1 MRIETF
7 NKKLFLVIFLL
18 FLITSFVTV
27 LYLIRSY
34 RNSIELVK
42 TNIRDHINVAYSVV
56 AEKFDSYVN
65 LDIKSLTRDDSFI
78 ESLRLW
84 KVADE
89 EKKKGIR
96 RDIFRKYFQNY
107 KNFLEKGI
115 IVYDIYSTE
124 ERILSFKNVDA
135 SFKILD
141 KEHLFKKA
149 IDEKKVLT
157 GYEFIDG
164 RLVYSYNYPIVVD
177 GEVIGGVVYGFSLY
191 FVEYFLNLNSE
202 YYYMVITN
210 RIYSEQKFYAKK
222 LLEEIDICYEDESL
236 TFGEIK
242 TKTILRKILIS
253 YPDKNRLNK
262 MLESGKDFDLLTD
275 FESSKYVLNFRKL
288 ATLNNINVY
297 LVSANKDNY
306 IVEIGKKYLIEIFF
320 GVFFLFAVFFTL
332 GIFIKNRLKNI
343 RTEEFI
349 SHLIQFVK
357 GGLVAIDKNN
367 RIKYVNET
375 ALSFFGNHEEIIKFI
390 STLDEGNQHQVSVK
404 DKVLI
409 LFKDYIVFED
419 VFDGVIIFFIDITE
433 NLNLQDKFKLAY
445 EIFKNNLSGIVIT
458 DINGV
463 IIDVNESFTKIT
475 GYTKDEVLGKKPSIL
490 KSGFH
495 DDEFYKN
502 MWVSLSSQGKWE
514 GEIWNKRKNN
524 EIYPEYLIIFTI
536 HDEYGKPKYYVS
548 SFIDITDIKKYEE
561 KLEYLA
567 YYNEVTKLPNKR
579 FFLMKLKDFLKE
591 HSGKKIAVC
600 YLDLDGFKKFLDK
613 YGIEIAN
620 NIIYQISNRILPN
633 LKPRDIISHFD
644 EDIFV
649 FATMF
654 EESENLDEYLEKIQW
669 AIFKPFTVD
678 GEVWNFTS
686 SIGVTIY
693 PDDNEIPDE
702 LIRHAQQ
709 AMFNAKLKG
718 RNKIVYYDII
728 LSKKISI
735 RKEKVAAIEKAL
747 QNEEFVLYLQPKADI
762 TNKKIVGAE
771 VLARWISPKLGL
783 IPPSEFIP
791 YVQNSDIEIEFDK
804 YVFRKSLELI
814 DKLKK
819 YGIDIKISLNI
830 SPRSLLNDE
839 LINYIRS
846 CIYGDNTRDIKNNL
860 EIEIVESTTIDNL
873 DKAASILN
881 EFTRIGFGI
890 SVDDFGTGYASIDY
904 IKSLPIDTV
913 KIDKTFVID
922 LLKDPTDLNIS
933 EVVIML
939 AKAFNKN
946 LIAEGVEDLKTA
958 SALYILG
965 CDIFQGYVISKP
977 LSEEEFIAKYDEIN
991 DRIRFMNVHDSYF
1004 KNKDQIE
1011 IYAAISAFKE
1021 LVCYVSQMDNANLEW
1036 NNYDKTYF
1044 NTMSW
1049 LRNRGLSYFSKK
1061 NNYNGIIEKMQ
1072 KMKEI
1077 IDKINKK
1084 DYPKDS
1090 FGIYLGELDNLL
1102 KLVEI
1107 EYEELINS

>member
-42 TNIRDHINVAYSVV
+42 RNIRDHINVAYSVV

-65 LDIKSLTRDDSFI
+65 SDIKSLTRDDSFI

-84 KVADE
+84 KAADE

-96 RDIFRKYFQNY
+96 RDILRKYFQNY

-141 KEHLFKKA
+141 KEHLIKKA

-242 TKTILRKILIS
+242 TKTTLRKILIS
-253 YPDKNRLNK
+253 YPDKDRLNK
-262 MLESGKDFDLLTD
+262 MLETGKDFDLLTD

-320 GVFFLFAVFFTL
+320 GVFFTFAVFFTL

-349 SHLIQFVK
+349 SNLIQFVK

-375 ALSFFGNHEEIIKFI
+375 ALSFFGSHEEIIKFL

-445 EIFKNNLSGIVIT
+445 EIFKNNLSGIIIT

-475 GYTKDEVLGKKPSIL
+475 GYTKDEVIGKKPSIL

-524 EIYPEYLIIFTI
+524 EIYPEYLIVFTI
-536 HDEYGKPKYYVS
+536 YDEYGKPKYYVS

-591 HSGKKIAVC
+591 YSGKKIAVC

-620 NIIYQISNRILPN
+620 NIMYQISNRILPN

-649 FATMF
+649 FASMF
-654 EESENLDEYLEKIQW
+654 EESENIDEYLEKIQW

-693 PDDNEIPDE
+693 PDDNDIPDE

-735 RKEKVAAIEKAL
+735 RKEKVTAIEKGL

-771 VLARWISPKLGL
+771 VLARWISPTVGL

-839 LINYIRS
+839 LINHIRS
-846 CIYGDNTRDIKNNL
+846 YIYGDDIKDIKNNL

-873 DKAASILN
+873 DKAAAILN

-1021 LVCYVSQMDNANLEW
+1021 LVCYVSQMDNNNLEW

-1061 NNYNGIIEKMQ
+1061 TTYNGIIEKMH

-1077 IDKINKK
+1077 IDKINKR
-1084 DYPKDS
+1084 DYPKDT

-1107 EYEELINS
+1107 EYEELINL